1 MTFLASENEGHL
13 RCPVGQ
19 ASRKPPCGGIY
30 FLRGFLSPG
39 RAPIPPW
46 YDTDLIPRDDDTATT
61 SDDAGSMPS
70 ASPAQKT
77 PTGPLPS
84 AADRSQA
91 GGASF
96 GALAYAAGTLVQI
109 GTRPTPYVR
118 TLDLPTETDLGGR
131 SR

>member
-1 MTFLASENEGHL
+1 MWRYL
-13 RCPVGQ
+13 
-19 ASRKPPCGGIY
+19 
-30 FLRGFLSPG
+30 FLRRSPG
-39 RAPIPPW
+39 PVPRRIPRW
-46 YDTDLIPRDDDTATT
+46 YDTDLIPWHDDTTVV
-61 SDDAGSMPS
+61 SDDAGIMPS

-84 AADRSQA
+84 VAYRSQA

-109 GTRPTPYVR
+109 GTRSTPYVR
-118 TLDLPTETDLGGR
+118 SLDLPTGSDLGGR

>member
-1 MTFLASENEGHL
+1 
-13 RCPVGQ
+13 
-19 ASRKPPCGGIY
+19 
-30 FLRGFLSPG
+30 
-39 RAPIPPW
+39 
-46 YDTDLIPRDDDTATT
+46 
-61 SDDAGSMPS
+61 MPS

-77 PTGPLPS
+77 PTGPL

-118 TLDLPTETDLGGR
+118 TLDLPTGTDLGSR

>member
-13 RCPVGQ
+13 RCP
-19 ASRKPPCGGIY
+19 AARLAETSMWRY
-30 FLRGFLSPG
+30 LFLRRSPDPVPH
-39 RAPIPPW
+39 RIPRW
-46 YDTDLIPRDDDTATT
+46 YDTDLIPWHDDTTVV
-61 SDDAGSMPS
+61 SDDAGIMPS

-77 PTGPLPS
+77 PTGPLS
-84 AADRSQA
+84 SAAADRSHS

-109 GTRPTPYVR
+109 GTRSTPYVR
-118 TLDLPTETDLGGR
+118 SLDLPTGSDLGGR